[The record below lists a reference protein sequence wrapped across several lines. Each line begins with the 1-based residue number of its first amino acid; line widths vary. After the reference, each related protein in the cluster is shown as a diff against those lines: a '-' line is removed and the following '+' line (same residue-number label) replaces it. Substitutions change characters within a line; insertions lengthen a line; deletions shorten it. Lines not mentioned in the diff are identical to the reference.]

1 MIIVCRNSAE
11 KVSYATVKFSDDMTM
26 HSSRV
31 MDVVREVQKE
41 SSEKLTT
48 VLQEMVK
55 IKEFSDNA
63 MKNINEYASNLWIL
77 C

>member
-63 MKNINEYASNLWIL
+63 MKNINEYASNL
-77 C
+77 

>member
-48 VLQEMVK
+48 VLQQEMVK
-55 IKEFSDNA
+55 IKEFSDDA
-63 MKNINEYASNLWIL
+63 MKKVNEYASNL
-77 C
+77 